1 MHYVSMMKR
10 TSTYPPVRRR
20 GWSWETRTFIQATSG
35 RVQEEYI
42 TDLEHLN
49 DGRDADGKLAT
60 EGSFLEINAVD
71 GTVYNA
77 EVGY

>member
-1 MHYVSMMKR
+1 MGEDRYGREAEKLSVSWKKG
-10 TSTYPPVRRR
+10 TVSAVP
-20 GWSWETRTFIQATSG
+20 FLTSG